1 MTQFLKKWKKG
12 LIILA
17 VFVIAAASALSVNIR
32 QVTVSGNSRYTGN
45 EIVELIFQKPMDWN
59 SACCYM
65 KERLGIQHQQI
76 PFVEDY
82 KLILHGPFELE
93 IIVHEKSVVGYVS
106 YMSSYMY
113 FDKDGIVV
121 ESTNEELEGIP
132 RIDGLSFGHIVL
144 HKPLIVES
152 HEIFEEILKLT
163 QVLETYGLKADRIL
177 YDSAGTATLFMQDL
191 EVYLGDSSDING
203 KVAELSDM
211 MPKLAGNSG
220 TLYLN
225 TYDPV
230 NRQTMYTFKKKSQNN

>member
-1 MTQFLKKWKKG
+1 
-12 LIILA
+12 
-17 VFVIAAASALSVNIR
+17 
-32 QVTVSGNSRYTGN
+32 
-45 EIVELIFQKPMDWN
+45 MDWN
-59 SACCYM
+59 SAYCYA
-65 KERLGIQHQQI
+65 KERLGRQHRQI

-82 KLILHGPFELE
+82 KLIFHGPLELE

-121 ESTNEELEGIP
+121 ESTNEELPGIP
-132 RIDGLSFGHIVL
+132 CIDGLSFGHIVL
-144 HKPLIVES
+144 HQRLPVES
-152 HEIFEEILKLT
+152 QEIFEEILKLT
-163 QVLETYGLKADRIL
+163 QVLETYGLKADRIQ
-177 YDSAGTATLFMQDL
+177 YDSAGAATLFMQDL

-211 MPKLAGNSG
+211 MPRLAGNSG

>member
-1 MTQFLKKWKKG
+1 M
-12 LIILA
+12 
-17 VFVIAAASALSVNIR
+17 
-32 QVTVSGNSRYTGN
+32 
-45 EIVELIFQKPMDWN
+45 
-59 SACCYM
+59 
-65 KERLGIQHQQI
+65 
-76 PFVEDY
+76 
-82 KLILHGPFELE
+82 
-93 IIVHEKSVVGYVS
+93 
-106 YMSSYMY
+106 
-113 FDKDGIVV
+113 
-121 ESTNEELEGIP
+121 
-132 RIDGLSFGHIVL
+132 L

>member
-1 MTQFLKKWKKG
+1 MTQFLKKSKKG
-12 LIILA
+12 LMILA
-17 VFVIAAASALSVNIR
+17 VFLIMLTAVLSVNIR
-32 QVTVSGNSRYTGN
+32 RVTVSGNSRYTGN
-45 EIVELIFQKPMDWN
+45 EIVELIFQKNMDWN
-59 SACCYM
+59 SAYCYA
-65 KERLGIQHQQI
+65 KERLGRQHRQI

-82 KLILHGPFELE
+82 KLIFHGPLELE

-121 ESTNEELEGIP
+121 ESTNEELQGIP

-144 HKPLIVES
+144 HQRLPVES
-152 HEIFEEILKLT
+152 QEIFEEILKLT
-163 QVLETYGLKADRIL
+163 QVLETYGLKADRIQ
-177 YDSAGTATLFMQDL
+177 YDSAGAATLFMQDL